1 MAAHPGFFQPG
12 HPEYFVNRFF
22 FGGQDEG
29 TGIDDDDVC
38 GTGLADDV
46 KVAFFQ
52 DGSHHFGVHLIF
64 WTAQADNV
72 NLPVFHLEIFLTSTF
87 LGFTPSEGP
96 TMPSASMRSI
106 SRAARL

>member
-1 MAAHPGFFQPG
+1 MAAQPCFFQPG

-38 GTGLADDV
+38 GTGFTGDIKA
-46 KVAFFQ
+46 AFFQ

-64 WTAQADNV
+64 WTAQADNMD
-72 NLPVFHLEIFLTSTF
+72 LPVFHLGTFLTSTF

-96 TMPSASMRSI
+96 TMPSASICSI
-106 SRAARL
+106 SLAARL